1 MLVLKLAYS
10 EELDFIEEL
19 QGLRGLLKKKSI
31 NIGLVESLEKNTH
44 IIKIIC
50 DDDNYNEKIRKKIIM
65 YVSNIMYKIIIE
77 KYRKKELFEFLT
89 DNYFFLRQ
97 SELLEAEEIIMKVLR
112 LENSNKDT
120 DFLYYSNIINEI
132 IDKIKICIEENNEFN
147 INGFLLF
154 RMKELRSNIEIII
167 DRIIENYIIDKEYE
181 EFIRLLKYFV
191 NIQDSKLQEVNLTI
205 QTLGGYSL
213 TDGNG
218 KDILDEFLKELA
230 GCKIGVDANM
240 EDIIISGLITN
251 SPKRIIIHGKS
262 NCVNKE
268 FMDTIEKVFEN
279 KVIFCKG
286 CILCVEKQVKL

>member
-19 QGLRGLLKKKSI
+19 QGLRELLKKKSI

-50 DDDNYNEKIRKKIIM
+50 DVDNYNEKIRKKIIM

-251 SPKRIIIHGKS
+251 SPEHIIIHSKEK
-262 NCVNKE
+262 CLNKE
-268 FMDTIEKVFEN
+268 FIDTIVKVFGN
-279 KVIFCKG
+279 KVTFCK
-286 CILCVEKQVKL
+286 

>member
-19 QGLRGLLKKKSI
+19 QGLRKLLKKKNI
-31 NIGLVESLEKNTH
+31 NIGLIESLEKNTH

-50 DDDNYNEKIRKKIIM
+50 DDDNYNEKIRKKIII

-97 SELLEAEEIIMKVLR
+97 SELLELEEIIMKVLR
-112 LENSNKDT
+112 LENFDEGN

-132 IDKIKICIEENNEFN
+132 IDKIKVCIEENNEFN

-154 RMKELRSNIEIII
+154 RMKDLRLNIEVLI
-167 DRIIENYIIDKEYE
+167 DRVIENYIIDKEYE

-191 NIQDSKLQEVNLTI
+191 NIQDSKLSEVNLTI
-205 QTLGGYSL
+205 QSLGEYSL
-213 TDGNG
+213 TDGEGNN
-218 KDILDEFLKELA
+218 ILDEFIQELT

-251 SPKRIIIHGKS
+251 SPERIIIHSKEK
-262 NCVNKE
+262 CLNKE
-268 FMDTIEKVFEN
+268 FIDTIVKVFGN
-279 KVIFCKG
+279 KVTFCK
-286 CILCVEKQVKL
+286 

>member
-19 QGLRGLLKKKSI
+19 QGLRELLKKKSI

-97 SELLEAEEIIMKVLR
+97 SELLEAEEIIMNVLR

-251 SPKRIIIHGKS
+251 SPEHIIIHSKEK
-262 NCVNKE
+262 CLNKE
-268 FMDTIEKVFEN
+268 FIDTIVKVFGN
-279 KVIFCKG
+279 KVTFCK
-286 CILCVEKQVKL
+286 

>member
-19 QGLRGLLKKKSI
+19 QGLRELLKKKSI

-50 DDDNYNEKIRKKIIM
+50 DDNNYNEKIRKKIIM

-97 SELLEAEEIIMKVLR
+97 NELLEAEEIIMKVLR

-167 DRIIENYIIDKEYE
+167 DRIIENYIIEKEYE

-218 KDILDEFLKELA
+218 KDILEEFLKELA
-230 GCKIGVDANM
+230 DCKIGVDANM

-251 SPKRIIIHGKS
+251 SPEHIIIHSKEK
-262 NCVNKE
+262 CLNKE
-268 FMDTIEKVFEN
+268 FIDTIVKVFGN
-279 KVIFCKG
+279 KVTFCK
-286 CILCVEKQVKL
+286 

>member
-19 QGLRGLLKKKSI
+19 QGLRKLLKKKNI
-31 NIGLVESLEKNTH
+31 NIGLIESLEKNTH

-50 DDDNYNEKIRKKIIM
+50 DDDNYNEKIRKKIII

-97 SELLEAEEIIMKVLR
+97 SELLELEEIIMKVLR
-112 LENSNKDT
+112 LENFNEGN

-132 IDKIKICIEENNEFN
+132 IDKIKVCIEENNEFN

-154 RMKELRSNIEIII
+154 RMKDLRLNIEVLI
-167 DRIIENYIIDKEYE
+167 DRVIENYIIDKEYE

-191 NIQDSKLQEVNLTI
+191 NIQDSKLSEVNLTI
-205 QTLGGYSL
+205 QSLGEYSL
-213 TDGNG
+213 TDGEG
-218 KDILDEFLKELA
+218 KDILDEFIQELT

-251 SPKRIIIHGKS
+251 SPERIIIHSKEK
-262 NCVNKE
+262 CINKE
-268 FMDTIEKVFEN
+268 FIDTIVKVFGN
-279 KVIFCKG
+279 KVTFCK
-286 CILCVEKQVKL
+286 

>member
-97 SELLEAEEIIMKVLR
+97 CELLEAEEIIMKVLR

-251 SPKRIIIHGKS
+251 SPEHIIIHSKEK
-262 NCVNKE
+262 CLNKE
-268 FMDTIEKVFEN
+268 FIDTIVKVFGN
-279 KVIFCKG
+279 KVTFCK
-286 CILCVEKQVKL
+286 

>member
-19 QGLRGLLKKKSI
+19 QGLRELLKKKNI
-31 NIGLVESLEKNTH
+31 NIGLIESLEKNTH

-50 DDDNYNEKIRKKIIM
+50 DDDNYNEKIRKKIII

-97 SELLEAEEIIMKVLR
+97 SELLELEEIIMKVLR
-112 LENSNKDT
+112 LENFNKDN

-132 IDKIKICIEENNEFN
+132 INKIKVCIEENNEFN

-154 RMKELRSNIEIII
+154 RMKDLRLNIEVLI
-167 DRIIENYIIDKEYE
+167 DRVIENYIIDKEYE

-191 NIQDSKLQEVNLTI
+191 NIQDSKLSEVNLTI
-205 QTLGGYSL
+205 QSLGEYSL
-213 TDGNG
+213 TDGEG
-218 KDILDEFLKELA
+218 KDILDEFIKELT

-251 SPKRIIIHGKS
+251 SPEHIIIHSKEK
-262 NCVNKE
+262 CLNKE
-268 FMDTIEKVFEN
+268 FIDTIVKVFGN
-279 KVIFCKG
+279 KVTFCK
-286 CILCVEKQVKL
+286 

>member
-19 QGLRGLLKKKSI
+19 QGLRKLLKKKNI
-31 NIGLVESLEKNTH
+31 NIGLIESLEKNTH

-50 DDDNYNEKIRKKIIM
+50 DDDNYNEKIRKKIII

-97 SELLEAEEIIMKVLR
+97 SELLELEEIIMKVLR
-112 LENSNKDT
+112 LENFNEDN

-132 IDKIKICIEENNEFN
+132 IDKIKVCIEENNEFN

-154 RMKELRSNIEIII
+154 RMKELRLNIEVLI
-167 DRIIENYIIDKEYE
+167 DRVIENYIIDKEYE

-191 NIQDSKLQEVNLTI
+191 NIQDSKLSEVNLTI
-205 QTLGGYSL
+205 QSLGEYSL
-213 TDGNG
+213 TDGEG
-218 KDILDEFLKELA
+218 KDILDEFIKELT

-251 SPKRIIIHGKS
+251 SPEHIIIHSKEK
-262 NCVNKE
+262 CLNKE
-268 FMDTIEKVFEN
+268 FIDTIVKVFGN
-279 KVIFCKG
+279 KVTFCK
-286 CILCVEKQVKL
+286 

>member
-19 QGLRGLLKKKSI
+19 QGLRELLKKKSI

-120 DFLYYSNIINEI
+120 DFLYYSNIINKI

-205 QTLGGYSL
+205 QTLGGFF
-213 TDGNG
+213 N
-218 KDILDEFLKELA
+218 
-230 GCKIGVDANM
+230 
-240 EDIIISGLITN
+240 
-251 SPKRIIIHGKS
+251 
-262 NCVNKE
+262 
-268 FMDTIEKVFEN
+268 
-279 KVIFCKG
+279 
-286 CILCVEKQVKL
+286 

>member
-19 QGLRGLLKKKSI
+19 QGLRELLKKKSI
-31 NIGLVESLEKNTH
+31 NIGLVENLEKNTH

-251 SPKRIIIHGKS
+251 SPEHIIIHSKEK
-262 NCVNKE
+262 CLNKE
-268 FMDTIEKVFEN
+268 FIDTIVKVFGN
-279 KVIFCKG
+279 KVTFCK
-286 CILCVEKQVKL
+286 

>member
-19 QGLRGLLKKKSI
+19 QGLRELLKKKSI
-31 NIGLVESLEKNTH
+31 NIGLVENLEKNTH

-112 LENSNKDT
+112 LENSNKDN

-132 IDKIKICIEENNEFN
+132 IDKIKVCIEENNEFN

-154 RMKELRSNIEIII
+154 RMKELRLNIEIII

-251 SPKRIIIHGKS
+251 SPEHIIIHSREK
-262 NCVNKE
+262 CLNKE
-268 FMDTIEKVFEN
+268 FIDTIVKVFGN
-279 KVIFCKG
+279 KVTFCK
-286 CILCVEKQVKL
+286 